1 MDHSTL
7 DAEAIEKQR
16 TQSGPPTRMPNRPS
30 DTHPDAER
38 VQLGLLRKAS
48 VARRLDLTRSV
59 SATAIAL
66 SRRAIARANP
76 NLNDRDLDLLFV
88 EYHHGADL
96 AERLRSYLASR

>member
-1 MDHSTL
+1 ML
-7 DAEAIEKQR
+7 Q
-16 TQSGPPTRMPNRPS
+16 QPS

-38 VQLGLLRKAS
+38 VQLELLRRAS
-48 VARRLDLTRSV
+48 VARRLDLTRSI

-76 NLNDRDLDLLFV
+76 ELNARDLDLLFV

-96 AERLRSYLASR
+96 AERLRSYWSSR